1 MAILNGCH
9 GSLYW
14 GTTGDSDKIAKV
26 QNASVQIESQA
37 LDTTGVGEDWSDY
50 TPGRKSASGTAS
62 LLYKEDDAATKVAIK
77 SILNNEPGETPSQ
90 GFVMRLYKQGTQQIN
105 GTVLVSSQSVSQSV
119 GELTTLSINFVF
131 CGEMFADFG

>member
-37 LDTTGVGEDWSDY
+37 LETTGIGDDWSDY
-50 TPGRKSASGTAS
+50 TPGKKSASGTAS

-77 SILNNEPGETPSQ
+77 TILNNEPGVDSSQ

-105 GTVLVSSQSVSQSV
+105 GTVLVTSQGISQSV
-119 GELTTLSINFVF
+119 GELTTLNINFVF
-131 CGEMFADFG
+131 CGEMQADFG